1 MNDSHAKQFDDR
13 IAAMIARIR
22 DLAAER
28 DAYRRETEAMKSL
41 METRERENTR
51 LRTVLTETVRELR
64 QE

>member
-1 MNDSHAKQFDDR
+1 MSDSRTQQFDDR

-51 LRTVLTETVRELR
+51 LRTVLTETARELR

>member
-1 MNDSHAKQFDDR
+1 MNDSLAKQFDDR

-41 METRERENTR
+41 METRERDNTR

>member
-1 MNDSHAKQFDDR
+1 MSDSNTKPFDDR

-51 LRTVLTETVRELR
+51 LRTVLTETARELR

>member
-1 MNDSHAKQFDDR
+1 MNDSDAKQFDDR

-51 LRTVLTETVRELR
+51 LRTVLTETARELR

>member
-1 MNDSHAKQFDDR
+1 MNETDTKHFDDR

-51 LRTVLTETVRELR
+51 LRTVLTETARELR

>member
-1 MNDSHAKQFDDR
+1 MNDSLAKQFDDR

-41 METRERENTR
+41 METRESDNTR